1 VSTPRIAAGRGSV
14 AAPSI
19 CRAPADGEADGLG
32 AADSDGCSLAV
43 AVVGLAADGE
53 QDCEAETAGDASVVR
68 AGCGDVT
75 TDGVAKIDGVMESL
89 GVADVVSVG
98 SQVGPAL
105 GPAAAAPAVVSI
117 AKPRAGSAART
128 AADTTGLRWRTV
140 MAGRRLQV
148 ARSTRPLLLIEW
160 LSRRRLD
167 RTPALTLT
175 TDPAPCAHQATL
187 SAAAALADR

>member
-1 VSTPRIAAGRGSV
+1 V
-14 AAPSI
+14 
-19 CRAPADGEADGLG
+19 DGLV
-32 AADSDGCSLAV
+32 AADSDGSLAV
-43 AVVGLAADGE
+43 AGGLAADGE
-53 QDCEAETAGDASVVR
+53 QVGSADTSGSVSVVR
-68 AGCGDVT
+68 VGSGDV
-75 TDGVAKIDGVMESL
+75 VARIDGVMESL

-128 AADTTGLRWRTV
+128 AADTTGPRWRTV

-160 LSRRRLD
+160 LSRRRPD
-167 RTPALTLT
+167 RTPASTLT